1 MSSHDI
7 VDLAVDGGVDGIQIT
22 VEILETIY
30 PILKINGEILFVSSS
45 FSNYV
50 KIINLLEKQGFQVKI
65 VDKHHV
71 FFEDII
77 LIHAKNNVINT
88 SY

>member
-1 MSSHDI
+1 MTISHI
-7 VDLAVDGGVDGIQIT
+7 SKIQIT

-45 FSNYV
+45 FSNYI
-50 KIINLLEKQGFQVKI
+50 KIINLLKKQGFQVQI
-65 VDKHHV
+65 VDKYHV

-88 SY
+88 IY

>member
-1 MSSHDI
+1 MARYYLL
-7 VDLAVDGGVDGIQIT
+7 V
-22 VEILETIY
+22 
-30 PILKINGEILFVSSS
+30 SS

-65 VDKHHV
+65 VDKYHV